1 MRVPEFSG
9 HPLCI
14 LFSFSRVQSMSLKDQ
29 LMQDMKTAMKA
40 KQADRLGTIRQLRS
54 AIKNKEIEL
63 RQDLDDNGI
72 LGVIGTA
79 VKQRREAAQMYN
91 DNGRPELAA
100 KEEAEMAVLQQYL
113 PAQLSEA
120 AVRDIVTAVIAGSGA
135 TSLKDMG
142 KVMPQVMAKTKGSAD
157 GKMVNQLV
165 RELLAE

>member
-1 MRVPEFSG
+1 
-9 HPLCI
+9 
-14 LFSFSRVQSMSLKDQ
+14 MSLKDQ
-29 LMQDMKTAMKA
+29 LIQDMKTAMKA

-63 RQDLDDNGI
+63 RQDLDDSGI

-79 VKQRREAAQMYN
+79 VKQRREAAQMYS

-100 KEEAEMAVLQQYL
+100 KEEAEMAVLQEYL
-113 PAQLSEA
+113 PAQLGEGE
-120 AVRDIVTAVIAGSGA
+120 VRDIVAAVIAESGA
-135 TSLKDMG
+135 TSVKDMG